1 MTAGVSRAA
10 MTITPQPA
18 LAPSPQPRPAPT
30 ERALIAQ
37 NAEKGGPFWMPIRGP
52 DRTLIDSEKFELL
65 IAFLTFIRSSH
76 YWTLMHPELALEDDV
91 KELLRG
97 HEKLARMLLEDT
109 EAGHCEMGSRLFEE
123 LESLRDLNERQ
134 ELEKAKRAL
143 EESGP

>member
-52 DRTLIDSEKFELL
+52 DRTLIDSMSDYANTANIVLVGDPGAGK
-65 IAFLTFIRSSH
+65 SH
-76 YWTLMHPELALEDDV
+76 
-91 KELLRG
+91 
-97 HEKLARMLLEDT
+97 
-109 EAGHCEMGSRLFEE
+109 LFEE
-123 LESLRDLNERQ
+123 LAQ
-134 ELEKAKRAL
+134 AAKAKVQSARAFL
-143 EESGP
+143 NTPP

>member
-52 DRTLIDSEKFELL
+52 DRTLIDSPAPPAVAYVFAEDRKGERATELFAEFNGILQVDGYTGYNGLLDPTRPGGPVTFAFCFAHSRRKFYDVHVATGSP
-65 IAFLTFIRSSH
+65 IAGRGVC
-76 YWTLMHPELALEDDV
+76 P
-91 KELLRG
+91 LRG
-97 HEKLARMLLEDT
+97 V
-109 EAGHCEMGSRLFEE
+109 
-123 LESLRDLNERQ
+123 
-134 ELEKAKRAL
+134 
-143 EESGP
+143 